1 MLDPLADLRARF
13 AARTMERIAAL
24 RRTIEQLPSDPG
36 APAKIV
42 DLAHQLAGSA
52 GTFGYPALSQAAA
65 TLEAI
70 ARRQCGSSTP
80 PSSDM
85 LEQPLSEIESCT
97 ATLAASSRPS
107 IA

>member
-13 AARTMERIAAL
+13 AARTIERVAAL
-24 RRTIEQLPSDPG
+24 RTAIERVGVDPD
-36 APAKIV
+36 APARIV

-52 GTFGYPALSQAAA
+52 GTFGHPALSEAAA

-70 ARRQCGSSTP
+70 ARRQCGCAAAP
-80 PSSDM
+80 DGDV
-85 LEQPLSEIESCT
+85 LKQPWSKIESCS
-97 ATLAASSRPS
+97 ANLADSSRSS